1 MEENKKDLSESVK
14 KLFQAGMDVA
24 AATKEKSKEI
34 FGDLVKKGEQAV
46 NQNETLKE
54 KLNEAGELAKSAG
67 EKAKSTLKETAD
79 RFAADQFAKG
89 LDFSELLDRLTPEQL
104 AALKEQIAL
113 KEAEPAE
120 EELFCEASQN
130 ISEEEKAE
138 EEEAEESCCCS
149 EEKAEDE
156 GCCCSEEKAEEGC
169 CSEEKAEESC
179 CSEEKAEEGCCSEEK
194 AGESCDCGEPEGKAE
209 A

>member
-14 KLFQAGMDVA
+14 KLLQAGMDVA

-169 CSEEKAEESC
+169 
-179 CSEEKAEEGCCSEEK
+179 
-194 AGESCDCGEPEGKAE
+194 DCGEPEGKAE

>member
-14 KLFQAGMDVA
+14 KLLQAGMDVA